1 MFPRN
6 FQRKYYEVLSKIEL
20 SENIKLH
27 GLRHTFAT
35 RLLEEREDL
44 KTIQVMLRHKD
55 IKTTANIYAHVT
67 PKKKE
72 KAAHK
77 MDGLL
82 RKHS

>member
-1 MFPRN
+1 MILYTIN
-6 FQRKYYEVLSKIEL
+6 EVKSKNPAIY
-20 SENIKLH
+20 
-27 GLRHTFAT
+27 
-35 RLLEEREDL
+35 
-44 KTIQVMLRHKD
+44 KD

>member
-1 MFPRN
+1 M
-6 FQRKYYEVLSKIEL
+6 LSKIEL

-27 GLRHTFAT
+27 GLR
-35 RLLEEREDL
+35 L
-44 KTIQVMLRHKD
+44 KD